1 MFPLQYFGISCSTEE
16 SLGYKICFLL
26 SEIYLTLYKVICLDC
41 NNVVLMLF
49 KVSFLVGGLIH
60 LLHVAFFHA

>member
-49 KVSFLVGGLIH
+49 KVSFLVG
-60 LLHVAFFHA
+60 A